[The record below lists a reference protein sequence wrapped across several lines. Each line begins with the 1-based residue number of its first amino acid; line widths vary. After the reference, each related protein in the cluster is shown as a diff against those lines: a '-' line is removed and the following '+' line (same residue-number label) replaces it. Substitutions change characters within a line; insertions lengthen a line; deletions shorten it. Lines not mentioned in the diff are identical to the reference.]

1 MDEDVISARAELFEV
16 FDLRPVKIHQ
26 VKLLERRHDS
36 ERVERAA
43 RDQLTRRFQ
52 LVNAGACEG
61 IDVDVADL
69 RLLGED
75 GGVRRR
81 IVLHDVQ
88 LELRPVPDLIELQ
101 TRWRHG
107 YPPIVLPAELDRDD
121 TIHPFRSQST

>member
-1 MDEDVISARAELFEV
+1 M
-16 FDLRPVKIHQ
+16 
-26 VKLLERRHDS
+26 KLLERRNYG

-43 RDQLTRRFQ
+43 GDQLAGRFQ
-52 LVNAGACEG
+52 LMNACSREG

-69 RLLGED
+69 RLLSED

-101 TRWRHG
+101 TR
-107 YPPIVLPAELDRDD
+107 
-121 TIHPFRSQST
+121 